1 MFGNMFKKI
10 PAKYAFAGYS
20 VRNGLSV
27 MMSNVE
33 GKIVYD
39 IFSYVYVDNY
49 LSFYILMEDG
59 NYKNVEFDVTVPEA
73 KAEDLMSKHLYRGP
87 SKDTSAYEI
96 PNKDTIVGV
105 FGIRDI
111 DTLMKQADDIGK
123 YDDSNDVKLQA
134 ILDIK
139 TQYMGMEI
147 TGVINRFNKYLK
159 YEKDILT
166 VPPIVVNP
174 GDDYKSL
181 IGDEM
186 DFFDF
191 MSNKSSD
198 QIIHDIK
205 MLADSTDG
213 IGNVKKGVTIKIDKG
228 EEGEASKVVVTGNNG
243 Q

>member
-20 VRNGLSV
+20 VRKGLSV
-27 MMSNVE
+27 MMSNVD

-39 IFSYVYVDNY
+39 IFSYAYVDNY
-49 LSFYILMEDG
+49 LSFYILMDDG
-59 NYKNVEFDVTVPEA
+59 NYKNANLDVTVPEA

-87 SKDTSAYEI
+87 SKDTSAYDI

-105 FGIRDI
+105 FGVRNI
-111 DTLMKQADDIGK
+111 DTLMKQADDMGQN
-123 YDDSNDVKLQA
+123 DDSHDVKLQA
-134 ILDIK
+134 VLDIK

-147 TGVINRFNKYLK
+147 EGVINRFNKYLK

-174 GDDYKSL
+174 GDDYVSL

-186 DFFDF
+186 DFYDF

-205 MLADSTDG
+205 VLSDNTDG
-213 IGNVKKGVTIKIDKG
+213 IGNVKKGVTIKINKG
-228 EEGEASKVVVTGNNG
+228 DEGEAGNVVITGNNG